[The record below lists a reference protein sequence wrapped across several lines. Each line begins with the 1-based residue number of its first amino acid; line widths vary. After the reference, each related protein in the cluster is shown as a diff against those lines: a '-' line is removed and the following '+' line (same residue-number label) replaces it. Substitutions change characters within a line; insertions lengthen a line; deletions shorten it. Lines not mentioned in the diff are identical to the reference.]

1 MKAVFTKENSSIRK
15 GYMTMQEE
23 KALAI
28 KENIARIRDNMKGY
42 DHADIMAVIKTRTPE
57 EINYAIRECGIRYLG
72 ENRVQE
78 LLAHYDDLD
87 HSAALHFI
95 GSLQKNKVKYII
107 DKVDMIE
114 SLDSDSLAAEID
126 KQAKK
131 KDIIMPV
138 LLEVNI
144 GREEAKGG
152 IFPEEL
158 PALCNA
164 LKAYTNLKP
173 MGLMTIAPICENKDD
188 YNAYFS
194 EMKHLR
200 DTVFKETFP
209 EVEAPLL
216 SMGMSGS
223 FHEALQN
230 ESNMIRIGEGIFGKR
245 GEPYKKSE

>member
-1 MKAVFTKENSSIRK
+1 MI
-15 GYMTMQEE
+15 QEA
-23 KALAI
+23 KALEI
-28 KENIARIRDNMKGY
+28 RENVSRIRENMKDY
-42 DHADIMAVIKTRTPE
+42 PNVSIMAVIKTRTPE
-57 EINYAIRECGIRYLG
+57 EINFAIRECGVTLLG

-114 SLDSDSLAAEID
+114 SLDSLSLAAEID

-131 KDIIMPV
+131 AGVKMPI
-138 LLEVNI
+138 LIELNI
-144 GREEAKGG
+144 GREESKGG

-158 PALCNA
+158 PALCDA
-164 LKAYTNLKP
+164 LRAYESIVP
-173 MGLMTIAPICENKDD
+173 SGLMTIAPICENKDD
-188 YNAYFS
+188 YNGYFS
-194 EMKHLR
+194 EMKRLL
-200 DTVFKETFP
+200 DTVFKVKFP
-209 EVEAPLL
+209 ESQHSIL

-230 ESNMIRIGEGIFGKR
+230 GTDIIRIGEGIFGKR
-245 GEPYKKSE
+245 GEPYKKI